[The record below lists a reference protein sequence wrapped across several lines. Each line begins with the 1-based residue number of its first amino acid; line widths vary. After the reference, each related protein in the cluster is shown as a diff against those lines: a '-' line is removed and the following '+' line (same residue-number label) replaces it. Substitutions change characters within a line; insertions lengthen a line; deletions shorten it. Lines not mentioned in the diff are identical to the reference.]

1 MISICILAAAA
12 RWPGFELNL
21 ARIAIDS
28 GRDFEH
34 LELAR
39 NVARLAPFAVLVLT
53 CAGLAISMKSQRL
66 RTAET
71 GARAFIL
78 LTTFALGPGLLVN
91 GFLKSHSHRPRP
103 IQTMEVSGVGQDFR
117 PFYAFDGGCVR
128 NCSFSSGEAAAA
140 FWTVT
145 PALLAPP
152 GLQFPAVAAA
162 MIFGSATGALRMLAG
177 AHFVSD
183 IAFSA
188 LAMIVLAYVMIRL
201 VLRLSASDSTA
212 AGQRQSD

>member
-1 MISICILAAAA
+1 
-12 RWPGFELNL
+12 
-21 ARIAIDS
+21 
-28 GRDFEH
+28 
-34 LELAR
+34 
-39 NVARLAPFAVLVLT
+39 
-53 CAGLAISMKSQRL
+53 
-66 RTAET
+66 
-71 GARAFIL
+71 
-78 LTTFALGPGLLVN
+78 
-91 GFLKSHSHRPRP
+91 
-103 IQTMEVSGVGQDFR
+103 MEVSGVGQDFR
-117 PFYAFDGGCVR
+117 PFYAFDGGCP

-140 FWTVT
+140 FWTVFPHPGAT
-145 PALLAPP
+145 

-188 LAMIVLAYVMIRL
+188 LAMIVLAYVMIRF